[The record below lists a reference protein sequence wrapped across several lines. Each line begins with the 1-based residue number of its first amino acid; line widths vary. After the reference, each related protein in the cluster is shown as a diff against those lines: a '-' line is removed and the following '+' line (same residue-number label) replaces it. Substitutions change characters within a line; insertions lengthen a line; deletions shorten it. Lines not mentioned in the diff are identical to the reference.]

1 MSNPTPI
8 AIRYTDEIYATP
20 AQVGKSLHMVVY
32 DDFWKQ
38 ILAYREDNK
47 VVLPFGKIKGQ
58 PFYFT
63 LTQPI
68 RIKIQNFESKIKD
81 FLSLSRSMLL
91 SKEKETRSI
100 LLSPL
105 LKEGAILEKS
115 NINDLSIK
123 MLLNSLYKESDNNH
137 TPVVNYL
144 SSLDYYLSQ
153 TPSSPNDDFLAGAY
167 QRVLGQE
174 ELMDFYREKDFDNKV
189 AYLTYIRDPDYPYA
203 PHDLV
208 EDLMESFIGWL
219 ETDEFT
225 PAFVHAFMAANYLY
239 YIKPFSQRNSLMASL
254 LAKEAIA
261 ADTGFSEAFVLP
273 FELLLKDS
281 FRNSDAYK
289 ESKARCDMTY
299 ALFEAINVLT
309 PYIDSV
315 TEQLKNL
322 RISQYKEEY
331 SVLGDEEKKI
341 AEKIEKEEPKGPTQL
356 SFLDVEEPK
365 EETSTSKPSPIVEET
380 KPVEKP
386 LPKLEETPRMEE
398 RVEPSPVIETTKP
411 AETEKPTV
419 SQKEEEKSKIPVV
432 SSLSNQGES
441 SPKDSLSKSEIKDYI
456 RYLLET
462 NPNLNKKQATF
473 LANHCTPG
481 RYYTIQQFKDFAS
494 CVYETARTSMDKL
507 AQEGYYEKLQFK
519 NKFVYSPAKKGK

>member
-1 MSNPTPI
+1 MNNPTPI

-68 RIKIQNFESKIKD
+68 RIKIQNFEHKIKD
-81 FLSLSRSMLL
+81 FLSFSRSMLL
-91 SKEKETRSI
+91 SKEKEARNI

-137 TPVVNYL
+137 TSVVNYL
-144 SSLDYYLSQ
+144 TSLDYYLGQ
-153 TPSSPNDDFLAGAY
+153 TPSAPNDDFLAGAY
-167 QRVLGQE
+167 QKLLGQE
-174 ELMDFYREKDFDNKV
+174 ELMDFYREKDFDKKV
-189 AYLTYIRDPDYPYA
+189 EHLAYIRDPDYPYA

-208 EDLMESFIGWL
+208 EDSMEGLVGWL
-219 ETDEFT
+219 ESDDFT
-225 PAFVHAFMAANYLY
+225 PAFAHAFIAAYYLF
-239 YIKPFSQRNSLMASL
+239 YIKPFDQRNSLMASL

-261 ADTGFSEAFVLP
+261 EDTGLSEAFALP

-299 ALFEAINVLT
+299 ALFEAINAFSL
-309 PYIDSV
+309 YLDNV

-322 RISQYKEEY
+322 RISQYKDEY

-341 AEKIEKEEPKGPTQL
+341 AEQIQLKEETKEPTQL
-356 SFLDVEEPK
+356 SFLDAEETRKEEKEEIPFQEKAELTPSSEPFLQNNKEITNVQTLPLSQNKIPEK
-365 EETSTSKPSPIVEET
+365 EETNEEKT
-380 KPVEKP
+380 KV
-386 LPKLEETPRMEE
+386 
-398 RVEPSPVIETTKP
+398 PVIPSLTNDNVP
-411 AETEKPTV
+411 
-419 SQKEEEKSKIPVV
+419 
-432 SSLSNQGES
+432 SS
-441 SPKDSLSKSEIKDYI
+441 KDSLSKSEIKDYI

-481 RYYTIQQFKDFAS
+481 RFYTIQQFKDFAS

-519 NKFVYSPAKKGK
+519 NKFVYSPVKKGK

>member
-1 MSNPTPI
+1 MNNPTPI

-38 ILAYREDNK
+38 ILAYREANK

-68 RIKIQNFESKIKD
+68 RIKIQNFEHKIKD
-81 FLSLSRSMLL
+81 FLSFSRSMLL
-91 SKEKETRSI
+91 SKEKETRNI

-123 MLLNSLYKESDNNH
+123 MLLNFLYKESDNNH
-137 TPVVNYL
+137 TSVVNYL
-144 SSLDYYLSQ
+144 TSLDYYLGQ
-153 TPSSPNDDFLAGAY
+153 TPSAPNDDFLAGAY
-167 QRVLGQE
+167 QKVLGQE
-174 ELMDFYREKDFDNKV
+174 ELMDFYREKDFDKKV
-189 AYLTYIRDPDYPYA
+189 EHLAYIRDPDYPYA

-208 EDLMESFIGWL
+208 EDSMEGLVGWL
-219 ETDEFT
+219 ESDDFT
-225 PAFVHAFMAANYLY
+225 PAFVHAFIAAYYLF
-239 YIKPFSQRNSLMASL
+239 YIKPFDQRNSLMASL
-254 LAKEAIA
+254 LAKEVIA
-261 ADTGFSEAFVLP
+261 EDTGLSEAFALP

-299 ALFEAINVLT
+299 ALFEAINVFSL
-309 PYIDSV
+309 YLDNV

-322 RISQYKEEY
+322 RISQYKDEY

-341 AEKIEKEEPKGPTQL
+341 AEQIQLKEETKEPTQL
-356 SFLDVEEPK
+356 SFLDAEETKKEEKEEITFQKKAEVTPSSELSLQNNKEVTNVQTVPLSQNKVPEK
-365 EETSTSKPSPIVEET
+365 EETNEE
-380 KPVEKP
+380 KAKV
-386 LPKLEETPRMEE
+386 
-398 RVEPSPVIETTKP
+398 PVIPSLTNGNVP
-411 AETEKPTV
+411 
-419 SQKEEEKSKIPVV
+419 
-432 SSLSNQGES
+432 SS
-441 SPKDSLSKSEIKDYI
+441 KDSLSKSEIKDYI

-481 RYYTIQQFKDFAS
+481 RFYTIQQFKDFAS

-519 NKFVYSPAKKGK
+519 NKFVYSPVKKGK

>member
-1 MSNPTPI
+1 MNNPKPI

-68 RIKIQNFESKIKD
+68 CIKIQDFERKIKD

-91 SKEKETRSI
+91 SKEKETRII

-105 LKEGAILEKS
+105 LKEGAVLEKS

-137 TPVVNYL
+137 TPIVNYL
-144 SSLDYYLSQ
+144 ASLDYYLGQ
-153 TPSSPNDDFLAGAY
+153 TPSAPNDDFLAGAY

-174 ELMDFYREKDFDNKV
+174 ELMDFYRERDFDKKV
-189 AYLTYIRDPDYPYA
+189 EHLAYIRDPDYPYA
-203 PHDLV
+203 PHDLI
-208 EDLMESFIGWL
+208 EDSMEGLIGWL
-219 ETDEFT
+219 ENDDFA
-225 PAFVHAFMAANYLY
+225 PAFVHAFIAANYLF
-239 YIKPFSQRNSLMASL
+239 YIKPFEQRNSLMAAL
-254 LAKEAIA
+254 LAKEVMAEN
-261 ADTGFSEAFVLP
+261 TGFSEAFALP

-281 FRNSDAYK
+281 FKNSDAYK

-299 ALFEAINVLT
+299 ALFEAINVFSVYL
-309 PYIDSV
+309 DNV

-322 RISQYKEEY
+322 RISQYKDEY

-341 AEKIEKEEPKGPTQL
+341 ADQIQQEKPDEPTQLTFLNEEEVKEEVPFQEKVEVKPSQEPSFPRKQEDSKTPFVFSPQNEVPSKEEP
-356 SFLDVEEPK
+356 DEEK
-365 EETSTSKPSPIVEET
+365 T
-380 KPVEKP
+380 KV
-386 LPKLEETPRMEE
+386 
-398 RVEPSPVIETTKP
+398 PVI
-411 AETEKPTV
+411 
-419 SQKEEEKSKIPVV
+419 
-432 SSLSNQGES
+432 SSLTNGGAPST
-441 SPKDSLSKSEIKDYI
+441 KDSLSKSEIKDYI

-481 RYYTIQQFKDFAS
+481 RFYTIQQFKDFAS

-519 NKFVYSPAKKGK
+519 NKFVYSPIKKGK

>member
-38 ILAYREDNK
+38 IMVYREENK
-47 VVLPFGKIKGQ
+47 VVLPFGKIKGR

-68 RIKIQNFESKIKD
+68 RIKIQDFERKIKD

-91 SKEKETRSI
+91 SKEKETRII
-100 LLSPL
+100 LLSNI

-144 SSLDYYLSQ
+144 SSIDYYLGQ
-153 TPSSPNDDFLAGAY
+153 TPSAPNDDFLAGAY

-174 ELMDFYREKDFDNKV
+174 ELMDFYREKDFDKKV
-189 AYLTYIRDPDYPYA
+189 EHLAYIRDPDYPYA
-203 PHDLV
+203 PHDLI
-208 EDLMESFIGWL
+208 EDSMEGLIGWL
-219 ETDEFT
+219 ESDEFT
-225 PAFVHAFMAANYLY
+225 PAFVHAFIAANYLF
-239 YIKPFSQRNSLMASL
+239 YIKPFDQRNSLMAAL
-254 LAKEAIA
+254 LAKEVIA
-261 ADTGFSEAFVLP
+261 ENTGFSEAFVLP

-281 FRNSDAYK
+281 FKNSDAYK

-299 ALFEAINVLT
+299 ALFEGMSVFSLYLDNVA
-309 PYIDSV
+309 
-315 TEQLKNL
+315 EQLKNL
-322 RISQYKEEY
+322 RISQYKGEY
-331 SVLGDEEKKI
+331 SILGAEEENIADKI
-341 AEKIEKEEPKGPTQL
+341 QQEKEPKGPTQL
-356 SFLDVEEPK
+356 SFLN
-365 EETSTSKPSPIVEET
+365 VEET
-380 KPVEKP
+380 TKRKKEIASPQ
-386 LPKLEETPRMEE
+386 
-398 RVEPSPVIETTKP
+398 EPSLQKNQENLKRESTYS
-411 AETEKPTV
+411 
-419 SQKEEEKSKIPVV
+419 SQSEDSKRGGLNEEKAEIPIV
-432 SSLSNQGES
+432 SSLANGNSP
-441 SPKDSLSKSEIKDYI
+441 SPKDPLSKSEIKDYI

-481 RYYTIQQFKDFAS
+481 RFYTIQQFKDFAS

-519 NKFVYSPAKKGK
+519 NKFVYSPIKKGN